1 MHHLLLEV
9 VPDLSILFLKYVLVL
24 TVAVTVHHMP
34 QREISDA
41 LQQIRVIEDLLAHVP
56 ARLVGRLIVIGVGQ
70 CRVNNVGCNPNS
82 RVCGRGR
89 VLSVS
94 PAAQCGNRNV
104 AGQHTLRGRG
114 RGDVRHYHVITV
126 DPQSSDALLVDRAQ
140 VSLHTSPARVVVLPQ
155 LVHGLKVDQV
165 QMACHKNT
173 ARLLLLLE
181 RVLNVHAR
189 AIIVLPPS

>member
-9 VPDLSILFLKYVLVL
+9 IFIAFVPYLKDVLVL
-24 TVAVTVHHMP
+24 TVAVTVHHVP
-34 QREISDA
+34 QREIADA
-41 LQQIRVIEDLLAHVP
+41 LQQIRIIEDLLAHVP

-70 CRVNNVGCNPNS
+70 CRVNDVGGNPNS

-114 RGDVRHYHVITV
+114 RGDVRHYHIVAV
-126 DPQSSDALLVDRAQ
+126 DSQSSDALLVDRAQ
-140 VSLHTSPARVVVLPQ
+140 VPFDTSPARVVVLPQ
-155 LVHGLKVDQV
+155 LVHGLKVHQV

-189 AIIVLPPS
+189 AIVVLPPS